1 MRSVSKRWEFA
12 SVSETSIYD
21 LKMLDDFLP
30 RKMSILF
37 YFKQNEHFGL
47 EHFDMRNMKIFETCS
62 RFGKTVSQDTKVIKS
77 DLNTNWTLKSQRL
90 KT

>member
-1 MRSVSKRWEFA
+1 MNNRCELA

-37 YFKQNEHFGL
+37 YFKQNEHYDL
-47 EHFDMRNMKIFETCS
+47 EHFDMRHMKTFETCS

-77 DLNTNWTLKSQRL
+77 DLNTK
-90 KT
+90 